1 MTRIIFL
8 PSHNSSLLLS
18 LHSSSNAQNH
28 RKRFQ
33 LQLEFSRKYLF
44 ICSDLLFL
52 IFNKIVLSDWC
63 NTWAICGT
71 RLLLQEYSSISNNTM
86 KSILSMSAL
95 ICFFPTD
102 YEQCLWKTLGNLIEV
117 GHIFNRVL
125 NKALSKGPF
134 NPTYS
139 MIHIHVVQETLPCR
153 VWKTPWLIQICN
165 QLHSVPKL

>member
-18 LHSSSNAQNH
+18 LYSSSNAQNH

-52 IFNKIVLSDWC
+52 RFNKIVLSDQY
-63 NTWAICGT
+63 NIWAICGT
-71 RLLLQEYSSISNNTM
+71 RSLLQEYSSISNNTM

-95 ICFFPTD
+95 IFFFPPQIMNSV
-102 YEQCLWKTLGNLIEV
+102 YEKPWATSLKLVTFSTGCWAKLLQRDLSTQLI
-117 GHIFNRVL
+117 L
-125 NKALSKGPF
+125 
-134 NPTYS
+134 
-139 MIHIHVVQETLPCR
+139 
-153 VWKTPWLIQICN
+153 
-165 QLHSVPKL
+165 

>member
-63 NTWAICGT
+63 NIWAICGT

-95 ICFFPTD
+95 ICFSPQIMNSA
-102 YEQCLWKTLGNLIEV
+102 YEKPWATLL
-117 GHIFNRVL
+117 
-125 NKALSKGPF
+125 
-134 NPTYS
+134 
-139 MIHIHVVQETLPCR
+139 
-153 VWKTPWLIQICN
+153 
-165 QLHSVPKL
+165 KLVTFSTGC

>member
-1 MTRIIFL
+1 MTTIIFL

-18 LHSSSNAQNH
+18 LHSSSNAQNQ
-28 RKRFQ
+28 RTRFQ
-33 LQLEFSRKYLF
+33 LQLEFSRKLF

-52 IFNKIVLSDWC
+52 IFDKIVWSDWY
-63 NTWAICGT
+63 NIWAICGT
-71 RLLLQEYSSISNNTM
+71 RSLLQEYSSISNNTM

-95 ICFFPTD
+95 ISFFPTD
-102 YEQCLWKTLGNLIEV
+102 YEQCLWKTLGNLTEV

-125 NKALSKGPF
+125 NKAPSKGPS
-134 NPTYS
+134 NPNYS

-153 VWKTPWLIQICN
+153 VWKTPWLTQICN